1 MRNLKIG
8 ILTIWIALISCSTED
23 SNPPGN
29 NAPPAAGTSPEWL
42 IPKAQ
47 VLDGGPG
54 KDGIPAL
61 TLPEFVA
68 LDQASYL
75 TDDDLVVGFAH
86 NGEYRAYP
94 HNILDWHEIVNDD
107 VLGAKIAVT
116 YCPLTGTGIGWN
128 RQLPVYET
136 TFGVSGLL
144 YNTNLMPYDRTT
156 DSYWSQIS
164 LKCVNGTLKGST
176 ASTYRLLETT
186 WKLWKEMFP
195 NSMVLSESTGHDRN
209 YDNYPYGNYRTNDEM
224 LLFPVSPMDERLPAK
239 ERVLTII
246 QDSKAKVY
254 RFETFDSD
262 TKIIADEFSSRE
274 IIIVGNKSKNFM
286 VAFGNT
292 LNNEKKTFSVI
303 SDTNPS
309 IIFGDQDGNKYDLL
323 GNVVEGPGKGQSLIN
338 VTSFMAYWFSVGAFY
353 SNTQIYNGNG

>member
-1 MRNLKIG
+1 MKNLIIG
-8 ILTIWIALISCSTED
+8 ILMICAALFSCNSPD

-29 NAPPAAGTSPEWL
+29 NAPPAAGSTLEWL
-42 IPKAQ
+42 VPKGQ
-47 VLDGGPG
+47 GLDGGPG

-61 TLPEFVA
+61 TLPKFVA

-86 NGEYRAYP
+86 NGESRAYP

-107 VLGAKIAVT
+107 VQGAKIAVT
-116 YCPLTGTGIGWN
+116 YCPLTGTGIGWD

-144 YNTNLMPYDRTT
+144 YNTNLIAYDRTT

-164 LKCVNGTLKGST
+164 LKCINGTLKGSN

-195 NSMVLSESTGHDRN
+195 NSKVLSENTGYDRN
-209 YDNYPYGNYRTNDEM
+209 YDTYPYGNYRTNDDA
-224 LLFPVSPMDERLPAK
+224 LLFPVSPMDDRLPAK
-239 ERVLTII
+239 ERVLAVILGG
-246 QDSKAKVY
+246 KARVY
-254 RFETFDSD
+254 RFDNFADD
-262 TKIIADEFSSRE
+262 TKIITDEFNFKE
-274 IIIVGNKSKNFM
+274 IIIVGNKEKNFM

-292 LNNEKKTFSVI
+292 LNDEKRTFNVIKDDDPSVYF
-303 SDTNPS
+303 S
-309 IIFGDQDGNKYDLL
+309 DQDGNKYDLL
-323 GNVVEGPGKGQSLIN
+323 GNVVDGPNKGDSLN
-338 VTSFMAYWFSVGAFY
+338 KVTSFMAFWFSVGAFY
-353 SNTQIYNGNG
+353 STTQIYSGNG